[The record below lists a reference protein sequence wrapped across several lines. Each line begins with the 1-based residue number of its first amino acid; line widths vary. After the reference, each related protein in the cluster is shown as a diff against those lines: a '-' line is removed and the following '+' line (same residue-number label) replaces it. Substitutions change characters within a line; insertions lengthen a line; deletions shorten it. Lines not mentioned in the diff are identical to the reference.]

1 MNEPAVATWEER
13 AVIAMGELLEA
24 NDKADI
30 EAENQALAT
39 MGELIREHQEAKQA
53 PRDPAGVQAR
63 DPAGVP
69 GAQPAQPAGNDE
81 QLRDALDHI
90 MRVARKGISPTRRL
104 DWIALRAKYALEGK
118 VWSRDVREEPR
129 DSVAKMENDNA
140 ELRFYKKEAR
150 ELLLECGRALYN
162 STGPDQS
169 ATYTKV
175 TEFLHRMAPQKQGS
189 TGG

>member
-30 EAENQALAT
+30 ETENQALAT
-39 MGELIREHQEAKQA
+39 MGELIREHQEARQV
-53 PRDPAGVQAR
+53 PRDPAGVQPR

-69 GAQPAQPAGNDE
+69 GQPAGNDE
-81 QLRDALDHI
+81 PLRDALDHI
-90 MRVARKGISPTRRL
+90 MRVARKGVSPTRRL

-140 ELRFYKKEAR
+140 KLRSYRNETR

-162 STGPDQS
+162 SFEPDNQS

-175 TEFLHRMAPQKQGS
+175 TEFLHRTAPKQGS